1 MIDRKRVRDSFGRQA
16 REYDHHASVQ
26 KRVLARFLEMLK
38 REGISPRRLL
48 DVGAGTGMLLRSL
61 RTLYGHTSAVG
72 LDLAVGMSRKA
83 RENLGTD
90 RKTHFLAADAENL
103 PFSDSVFD
111 LVVSTSTFQWLSDLE
126 PAFGEVFRVLAP
138 GGLFCFALFAENTL
152 HELKASYRSA
162 LAARGCLEHD
172 RTHEFHS
179 REDVLAALE
188 GAGFTDRRVSFQQEL
203 DLHDDVPSL
212 LRSLKRIG
220 AGNAS
225 PPPGRGLAG
234 RRLMLDMMQRYRD
247 VYGKGAGI
255 PATYGIIYGVCR
267 KGF

>member
-1 MIDRKRVRDSFGRQA
+1 MIDRRRVRDSFGRQA

-26 KRVLARFLEMLK
+26 KKVQARFLEMLK
-38 REGISPRRLL
+38 GESISPRRLL
-48 DVGAGTGMLLRSL
+48 DVGSGTGMLLRSL
-61 RTLYGHTSAVG
+61 RTLFGEASAVG

-83 RENLGTD
+83 RENLGSD
-90 RKTHFLAADAENL
+90 KKAHFLAADAENL
-103 PFSDSVFD
+103 PFPESVFD
-111 LVVSTSTFQWLSDLE
+111 LVVSTSTFQWLGDLK
-126 PAFGEVFRVLAP
+126 PAFGEAFRVLTP

-162 LAARGCLEHD
+162 LAAQGCLEHD

-179 REDVLAALE
+179 REDVIAAME
-188 GAGFTDRRVSFQQEL
+188 TAGFTDWRICFQQEL

-225 PPPGRGLAG
+225 PPKGNGLAG
-234 RRLMLDMMQRYRD
+234 KRLMLDMMQRYRS
-247 VYGKGAGI
+247 VYGRGSGI

-267 KGF
+267 KGV